1 MHYRRCISCIALDLV
16 PPSSKHESHHLP
28 PGAPRRISGPPKTV
42 VNLTVHGGSVRGQ
55 GNVNTYPGLHGGSF
69 SSSAWEDRWKLGDAL
84 CTENKML
91 TSLAL
96 RSIGIGQRC
105 SKAIG
110 RALSSVRTYSRG
122 RGYKNLSLSLSL
134 SLSSSPSFFLSVSH
148 TLPLFLPLALSLPTT
163 SLQTLNTKHKTRD
176 TESYAR
182 DSKPWTQASMESLH
196 TLDLTGNGIAN
207 IGAAPLGRNMS
218 STTSLRTLIVDQNPL
233 MADGAA
239 SFASAIRWGNL
250 QQPTHKS
257 LISVHAYF

>member
-1 MHYRRCISCIALDLV
+1 MV
-16 PPSSKHESHHLP
+16 
-28 PGAPRRISGPPKTV
+28 PRRICGPPKNV
-42 VNLTVHGGSVRGQ
+42 VNLTVHGGSVQGQ

-91 TSLAL
+91 RRLTL
-96 RSIGIGQRC
+96 RGIGIGQRC

-110 RALSSVRTYSRG
+110 RALSSVRIY
-122 RGYKNLSLSLSL
+122 
-134 SLSSSPSFFLSVSH
+134 PSFSLSVSH
-148 TLPLFLPLALSLPTT
+148 THPHFLAIALSPSP
-163 SLQTLNTKHKTRD
+163 SLKTLNTNTKHT
-176 TESYAR
+176 TQNPTHETLNS
-182 DSKPWTQASMESLH
+182 DSQASMECLH

-239 SFASAIRWGNL
+239 SFASAIR
-250 QQPTHKS
+250 
-257 LISVHAYF
+257 